1 MLTSEEAGAYYA
13 SEGAAALYFKR
24 EAEILDTN
32 NTECTYK
39 QGSLPGCSALGLAVT
54 PAQASSKPAYENSE
68 ALSRGTL
75 FPGLD
80 LPFKNIVNQMPAET
94 TELRELMALDFVT
107 AELNLYLDT
116 HSSDTQAFQT
126 LQSFLKM
133 YEEGRKE
140 YVARFG
146 PLRLSDLAT
155 AKSYTWL
162 NDPWPWDYVSK
173 EG

>member
-1 MLTSEEAGAYYA
+1 MTGGGVRAYYA

-80 LPFKNIVNQMPAET
+80 LPFMNIVNKMPAKT
-94 TELRELMALDFVT
+94 TPLRELMALDFVCN
-107 AELNLYLDT
+107 ELALYLDT
-116 HSSDTQAFQT
+116 HADDTEAFAT
-126 LQSFLKM
+126 YQSMLKL
-133 YEEGRKE
+133 YEEGRNT
-140 YVARFG
+140 YASTYG
-146 PLRLSDLAT
+146 PLQRSDMAY
-155 AKSYTWL
+155 APNFNWL
-162 NDPWPWDYVSK
+162 GEPWPWDYVK

>member
-1 MLTSEEAGAYYA
+1 MTAPPKPRVTQATIQRQLSTIQRLRREMAKRGGTCSSPSGKMVGSAG
-13 SEGAAALYFKR
+13 SW
-24 EAEILDTN
+24 
-32 NTECTYK
+32 
-39 QGSLPGCSALGLAVT
+39 
-54 PAQASSKPAYENSE
+54 
-68 ALSRGTL
+68 GTL

-107 AELNLYLDT
+107 AELGLYLDT
-116 HSSDTQAFQT
+116 HSDDAQAFAT
-126 LQSFLKM
+126 FQSFLKM
-133 YEEGRKE
+133 YDEGKKE

-146 PLRLSDLAT
+146 PICRSDLIS

-162 NDPWPWDYVSK
+162 NDPWPWDYVGAK